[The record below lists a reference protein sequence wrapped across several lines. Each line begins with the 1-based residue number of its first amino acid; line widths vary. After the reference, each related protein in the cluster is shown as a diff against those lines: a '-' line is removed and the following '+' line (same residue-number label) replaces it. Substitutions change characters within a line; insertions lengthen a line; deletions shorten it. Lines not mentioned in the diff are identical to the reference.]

1 MTKTTQEP
9 QTVYFKAKFLYDRI
23 PRTRE
28 TEELIFDSL
37 ELMIL
42 TYRKARRCRAIADRP
57 TGGLYKMQLTQFG
70 EELCASDPYVAERH
84 EMVGKNFWI

>member
-57 TGGLYKMQLTQFG
+57 TGGLYKMELTQFG
-70 EELCASDPYVAERH
+70 EELCASDPNVAERH

>member
-1 MTKTTQEP
+1 
-9 QTVYFKAKFLYDRI
+9 
-23 PRTRE
+23 
-28 TEELIFDSL
+28 
-37 ELMIL
+37 MIL